1 VIVFY
6 GKGACPAPGDA
17 KNAEWLNHAD
27 RRHEEWRD
35 ERSQSQLF
43 LDLFNSREEFPEP
56 MNPGNLLLCFRKR
69 HGGRRPP
76 SPPADVLG
84 DATLRPNHSFVT
96 DFDMANNTNLTRYRD
111 AFADT
116 RAA

>member
-1 VIVFY
+1 MVESPIEDT
-6 GKGACPAPGDA
+6 K
-17 KNAEWLNHAD
+17 
-27 RRHEEWRD
+27 EWRG

-43 LDLFNSREEFPEP
+43 LDLFYSREKFSEP
-56 MNPGNLLLCFRKR
+56 VDPGDLLLGFGNRN
-69 HGGRRPP
+69 GGRRPP

-84 DATLRPNHSFVT
+84 DATLRRNHSSVT

-111 AFADT
+111 AFAHT